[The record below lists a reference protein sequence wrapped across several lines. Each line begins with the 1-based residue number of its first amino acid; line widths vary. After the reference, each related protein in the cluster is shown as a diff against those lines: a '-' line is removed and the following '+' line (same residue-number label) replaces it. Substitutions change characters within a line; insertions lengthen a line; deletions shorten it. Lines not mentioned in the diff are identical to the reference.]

1 MTAKPENQGE
11 GITFGVKNI
20 TLVEVGVIVSLI
32 ASIGTGVFTM
42 GVLYGEVR
50 ENTRFRSASAQT
62 QVEMR
67 EDIADIKAN
76 VNFLTEQAREQR
88 QRNYRP

>member
-1 MTAKPENQGE
+1 MSGKNE
-11 GITFGVKNI
+11 GITVDVSKI
-20 TLVEVGVIVSLI
+20 TLVEVGVIVSLL

-50 ENTRFRSASAQT
+50 ENTRYRQSSTAT
-62 QVEMR
+62 QIEMR

-88 QRNYRP
+88 QRNYNR

>member
-1 MTAKPENQGE
+1 MDTEE
-11 GITFGVKNI
+11 GISLAMNKI
-20 TLVEVGVIVSLI
+20 TLVEAGVIVSLV
-32 ASIGTGVFTM
+32 ASIGTVVFTT

-50 ENTRFRSASAQT
+50 ENTRFRSASTQT

-88 QRNYRP
+88 QRNYQP